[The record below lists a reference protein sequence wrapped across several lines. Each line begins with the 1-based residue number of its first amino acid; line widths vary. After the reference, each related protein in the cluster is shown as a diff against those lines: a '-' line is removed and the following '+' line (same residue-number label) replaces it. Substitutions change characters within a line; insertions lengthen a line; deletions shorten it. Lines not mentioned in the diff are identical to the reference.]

1 MTTNKETEKLDLNKL
16 PEDIRGLLFTEW
28 DMDRAFE
35 EATEKLDKIRIEMKE
50 HRNRIKNLSPEKQVI
65 YWKAISEHYRD
76 IFRIE

>member
-35 EATEKLDKIRIEMKE
+35 EATKKLDKIRIEMKE

-65 YWKAISEHYRD
+65 YWKAISEHYGD
-76 IFRIE
+76 IFKD